1 MGILVTPVQG
11 DFVARLTGL
20 DLFRPLDEGDFGQVR
35 DAFHR
40 YAVVIFPEQALTDDE
55 QIAFSERFGPLEV
68 SLRKDRQRRI
78 DNPRISDISNVD
90 EKDRVFD
97 PDDERAIYNAGNRLW
112 HSDSS
117 FKRVPAMASLLSG
130 REVPPEGGETEY
142 ADLRG
147 AWDALPADRQRGL
160 EPLVAE
166 HSFVY
171 SRGLIGYDQFT
182 DAERAAVPPVPQAVV
197 RTHPATGRKSLYL
210 GSHASHILGR
220 PVEEGRA
227 DPLERSCS
235 PAAFGQIPNRLLVG
249 NFGDGRIHA
258 YNLETGAL
266 RGTLED
272 EQGEPVQIDGLWGLA
287 VGNGHQ
293 GGDPEKLYFTA
304 GSSHEAH
311 GLFGAIERVH

>member
-1 MGILVTPVQG
+1 MGILVTSVQG

-20 DLFRPLDEGDFGQVR
+20 DLSSPLDEGDFGQVR

-40 YAVVIFPEQALTDDE
+40 YAVVVFPEQPLTDE
-55 QIAFSERFGPLEV
+55 QQIAFSERFGPLEV
-68 SLRKDRQRRI
+68 SLRKDRPRRV

-147 AWDALPADRQRGL
+147 AWDALPAERKRGL
-160 EPLVAE
+160 ESLVAE

-220 PVEEGRA
+220 HVEEGRA
-227 DPLERSCS
+227 LLRELLEFATQPQFVCRHVWR
-235 PAAFGQIPNRLLVG
+235 QHDLVMWDNRCVLHRGRPWDERRYRRVMHRTTVAGAGPTAL
-249 NFGDGRIHA
+249 DGRPI
-258 YNLETGAL
+258 
-266 RGTLED
+266 
-272 EQGEPVQIDGLWGLA
+272 PVG
-287 VGNGHQ
+287 
-293 GGDPEKLYFTA
+293 
-304 GSSHEAH
+304 
-311 GLFGAIERVH
+311 

>member
-20 DLFRPLDEGDFGQVR
+20 DLSRPLDEGDFGQVR

-40 YAVVIFPEQALTDDE
+40 YAVVVFPEQALTDDE

-160 EPLVAE
+160 EALVAE

-227 DPLERSCS
+227 LLRELLEFATQPQFVYRHVWR
-235 PAAFGQIPNRLLVG
+235 QHDLVMWDNRCALHRGRPWDERRFRRVMHRTTVAG
-249 NFGDGRIHA
+249 AGPTAVDGRPI
-258 YNLETGAL
+258 
-266 RGTLED
+266 TL
-272 EQGEPVQIDGLWGLA
+272 G
-287 VGNGHQ
+287 
-293 GGDPEKLYFTA
+293 
-304 GSSHEAH
+304 
-311 GLFGAIERVH
+311 

>member
-11 DFVARLTGL
+11 DFVARVTGL
-20 DLFRPLDEGDFGQVR
+20 DLSNQLDEGDFGEVR

-78 DNPRISDISNVD
+78 DNPRVSDISNVD

-147 AWDALPADRQRGL
+147 AWDALPADQQRGL
-160 EPLVAE
+160 PSLVAE

-220 PVEEGRA
+220 PVDEGRA
-227 DPLERSCS
+227 LLRELLEFATR
-235 PAAFGQIPNRLLVG
+235 PQFVYRHVWRQHDLVMWDNRCVLHRGRPWDERRYRRVMHRTTVAG
-249 NFGDGRIHA
+249 AGPTTVDGRPI
-258 YNLETGAL
+258 
-266 RGTLED
+266 
-272 EQGEPVQIDGLWGLA
+272 PVG
-287 VGNGHQ
+287 
-293 GGDPEKLYFTA
+293 
-304 GSSHEAH
+304 
-311 GLFGAIERVH
+311 

>member
-20 DLFRPLDEGDFGQVR
+20 DLSKPLDSGDFAQVH
-35 DAFHR
+35 DAFNR
-40 YAVVIFPEQALTDDE
+40 YAVVVFPEQTLTDDQ

-147 AWDALPADRQRGL
+147 AWDALPADRKRGL
-160 EPLVAE
+160 ESLVAE

-197 RTHPATGRKSLYL
+197 RTHPATGRKALYL
-210 GSHASHILGR
+210 GSHASHIIGR

-227 DPLERSCS
+227 LLRELLDFATQPQFVYRHVWRQHDLVMWDNRCALHRGRPWDERRYRRIMHRTTVAGAG
-235 PAAFGQIPNRLLVG
+235 PTAV
-249 NFGDGRIHA
+249 DGRPI
-258 YNLETGAL
+258 
-266 RGTLED
+266 
-272 EQGEPVQIDGLWGLA
+272 A
-287 VGNGHQ
+287 VG
-293 GGDPEKLYFTA
+293 
-304 GSSHEAH
+304 
-311 GLFGAIERVH
+311 

>member
-20 DLFRPLDEGDFGQVR
+20 DLSKPLDDGDLGQVR
-35 DAFHR
+35 DAFNR
-40 YAVVIFPEQALTDDE
+40 YAVVVFPEQILTDDQ

-68 SLRKDRQRRI
+68 SIRKDRQRRI
-78 DNPRISDISNVD
+78 ENPRISDISNVD
-90 EKDRVFD
+90 DRDRVFH

-147 AWDALPADRQRGL
+147 AWDALPADRQHGL
-160 EPLVAE
+160 EALVAE

-182 DAERAAVPPVPQAVV
+182 DAERAAVPPVQQAVV

-210 GSHASHILGR
+210 GSHASHIIGR

-227 DPLERSCS
+227 LLRDLLEFATQPQFVYRHVWR
-235 PAAFGQIPNRLLVG
+235 QLDLVMWDNRCALHRGRPWDERRHRRVMHRTTVAG
-249 NFGDGRIHA
+249 AGPTVVDGRPI
-258 YNLETGAL
+258 
-266 RGTLED
+266 
-272 EQGEPVQIDGLWGLA
+272 A
-287 VGNGHQ
+287 VG
-293 GGDPEKLYFTA
+293 
-304 GSSHEAH
+304 
-311 GLFGAIERVH
+311 

>member
-20 DLFRPLDEGDFGQVR
+20 DLSRPLDEGDFGQVR
-35 DAFHR
+35 DAFNR
-40 YAVVIFPEQALTDDE
+40 YAVVVFPEQTLTDDE

-78 DNPRISDISNVD
+78 DNPRVSDISNVD
-90 EKDRVFD
+90 ERDRVFD

-147 AWDALPADRQRGL
+147 AWDALPADRRRGL
-160 EPLVAE
+160 EALVAE

-182 DAERAAVPPVPQAVV
+182 DAERAAVPPVEQAVV

-210 GSHASHILGR
+210 GSHASHIIGR

-227 DPLERSCS
+227 LLRELLEFATQPQFVYRH
-235 PAAFGQIPNRLLVG
+235 AWRRQDLVMWDNRCVLHRGRPWDERRHRRVMHRTTVAGAGPTVVDGHPITVG
-249 NFGDGRIHA
+249 
-258 YNLETGAL
+258 
-266 RGTLED
+266 
-272 EQGEPVQIDGLWGLA
+272 
-287 VGNGHQ
+287 
-293 GGDPEKLYFTA
+293 
-304 GSSHEAH
+304 
-311 GLFGAIERVH
+311 

>member
-20 DLFRPLDEGDFGQVR
+20 DLSKPLDEGDFGQVR
-35 DAFHR
+35 DAFNR
-40 YAVVIFPEQALTDDE
+40 YAVLVFPEQMLTDDQ

-68 SLRKDRQRRI
+68 SIRKDRQRRI
-78 DNPRISDISNVD
+78 ENPRISDISNVD
-90 EKDRVFD
+90 ERDRVFD

-117 FKRVPAMASLLSG
+117 FKQVPAMASLLSG

-147 AWDALPADRQRGL
+147 AWDALPTDGKRGL
-160 EPLVAE
+160 ESLVAE

-182 DAERAAVPPVPQAVV
+182 DAERAAVPPVLQAVV

-210 GSHASHILGR
+210 GSHASYIIGR

-227 DPLERSCS
+227 LLRELLDFATQPQFVYRHVWRRHDLVMWDNRCVLHRGRPWDERRHRRVMHRTTVAGAG
-235 PAAFGQIPNRLLVG
+235 PTVVG
-249 NFGDGRIHA
+249 GRPIS
-258 YNLETGAL
+258 
-266 RGTLED
+266 
-272 EQGEPVQIDGLWGLA
+272 
-287 VGNGHQ
+287 VG
-293 GGDPEKLYFTA
+293 
-304 GSSHEAH
+304 
-311 GLFGAIERVH
+311 

>member
-20 DLFRPLDEGDFGQVR
+20 DLSKPLDDGDFGQVR
-35 DAFHR
+35 DAFNR
-40 YAVVIFPEQALTDDE
+40 YAVVVFPEQPLTDDE

-68 SLRKDRQRRI
+68 SIRKDRQRRI
-78 DNPRISDISNVD
+78 ENPRVSDISNVD
-90 EKDRVFD
+90 ERDRVFD

-117 FKRVPAMASLLSG
+117 FKRVPATASLLSG

-147 AWDALPADRQRGL
+147 AWDALPADRRRGL
-160 EPLVAE
+160 EALVAE

-182 DAERAAVPPVPQAVV
+182 DAERAAVPPVQQAVV

-210 GSHASHILGR
+210 GSHASYIIGR

-227 DPLERSCS
+227 LLRDLLDFATQPQFVYRHVWRRHDLVMWDNRCALHRGRPWDERRYRRIMHRTTVAGAGPTVVDSR
-235 PAAFGQIPNRLLVG
+235 PIPV
-249 NFGDGRIHA
+249 A
-258 YNLETGAL
+258 
-266 RGTLED
+266 
-272 EQGEPVQIDGLWGLA
+272 
-287 VGNGHQ
+287 
-293 GGDPEKLYFTA
+293 
-304 GSSHEAH
+304 
-311 GLFGAIERVH
+311 

>member
-11 DFVARLTGL
+11 DFVARVTGL
-20 DLFRPLDEGDFGQVR
+20 DLSNQLDEGDFGQVR

-160 EPLVAE
+160 PSLVAE

-220 PVEEGRA
+220 PVDEGRA
-227 DPLERSCS
+227 LLRELLEFATQPQFVYRHVWR
-235 PAAFGQIPNRLLVG
+235 QHDLVMWDNRCVLHRGRPWDERRYRRVMHRTTVAG
-249 NFGDGRIHA
+249 AGPTAVDGRPI
-258 YNLETGAL
+258 
-266 RGTLED
+266 
-272 EQGEPVQIDGLWGLA
+272 PVG
-287 VGNGHQ
+287 
-293 GGDPEKLYFTA
+293 
-304 GSSHEAH
+304 
-311 GLFGAIERVH
+311 

>member
-1 MGILVTPVQG
+1 MGILVTSVQG

-20 DLFRPLDEGDFGQVR
+20 DLSKPLDSGDFGQVR
-35 DAFHR
+35 DAFNR
-40 YAVVIFPEQALTDDE
+40 YAVVIFPEQTLTDDQ

-68 SLRKDRQRRI
+68 SLRKDRQRRV

-147 AWDALPADRQRGL
+147 AWDALPADRKRGL
-160 EPLVAE
+160 ESLVAE

-197 RTHPATGRKSLYL
+197 RTHPATGRKALYL
-210 GSHASHILGR
+210 GSHASHVIGR

-227 DPLERSCS
+227 LLRELLDFATQPQFVYRHVWRRHDLVMWDNRCVLHRGRPWDERRYRRVMHRTTVAGAG
-235 PAAFGQIPNRLLVG
+235 PTAV
-249 NFGDGRIHA
+249 DGRPI
-258 YNLETGAL
+258 
-266 RGTLED
+266 
-272 EQGEPVQIDGLWGLA
+272 PVG
-287 VGNGHQ
+287 
-293 GGDPEKLYFTA
+293 
-304 GSSHEAH
+304 
-311 GLFGAIERVH
+311 

>member
-1 MGILVTPVQG
+1 MGILVTPIQG

-20 DLFRPLDEGDFGQVR
+20 DLSRPLDEGGFGQVR

-40 YAVVIFPEQALTDDE
+40 YAVVVFPEQPLTDE
-55 QIAFSERFGPLEV
+55 QQIAFSERFGPLEV
-68 SLRKDRQRRI
+68 SLRKDRPRRI

-147 AWDALPADRQRGL
+147 AWDALPAERKRGL
-160 EPLVAE
+160 SSLVAE
-166 HSFVY
+166 YSFVY

-227 DPLERSCS
+227 LLRELLEFATQPQFVYRHVWR
-235 PAAFGQIPNRLLVG
+235 QHDLVMWDNRCALHRGRPWDERRYRRVMHRTTVAG
-249 NFGDGRIHA
+249 AGPTAVDGRPI
-258 YNLETGAL
+258 
-266 RGTLED
+266 
-272 EQGEPVQIDGLWGLA
+272 PVG
-287 VGNGHQ
+287 
-293 GGDPEKLYFTA
+293 
-304 GSSHEAH
+304 
-311 GLFGAIERVH
+311 

>member
-20 DLFRPLDEGDFGQVR
+20 DLSRPLDEGDFGQVR

-160 EPLVAE
+160 EALVAE

-210 GSHASHILGR
+210 GSHASHIVGR
-220 PVEEGRA
+220 PVEAGRA
-227 DPLERSCS
+227 LLRELLEFATQPQFVYRHVWR
-235 PAAFGQIPNRLLVG
+235 QHDLVMWDNRCALHRGRPWDERRYRRVMHRTTVAG
-249 NFGDGRIHA
+249 AGPTAVDGRPI
-258 YNLETGAL
+258 
-266 RGTLED
+266 
-272 EQGEPVQIDGLWGLA
+272 PVG
-287 VGNGHQ
+287 
-293 GGDPEKLYFTA
+293 
-304 GSSHEAH
+304 
-311 GLFGAIERVH
+311 

>member
-11 DFVARLTGL
+11 DFVARLTGV
-20 DLFRPLDEGDFGQVR
+20 DLSRPLDEGDFGQVR

-40 YAVVIFPEQALTDDE
+40 YGVVVFPEQALTDDE

-160 EPLVAE
+160 PSLVAE

-227 DPLERSCS
+227 LLRELLEFATQPQFVYRHVWR
-235 PAAFGQIPNRLLVG
+235 QHDLVMWDNRCALHRGRPWDERRYRRVMHRTTVAG
-249 NFGDGRIHA
+249 AGPTAVDGR
-258 YNLETGAL
+258 
-266 RGTLED
+266 
-272 EQGEPVQIDGLWGLA
+272 PVP
-287 VGNGHQ
+287 VG
-293 GGDPEKLYFTA
+293 
-304 GSSHEAH
+304 
-311 GLFGAIERVH
+311 

>member
-20 DLFRPLDEGDFGQVR
+20 DLSRPLDEGDFGQVR

-40 YAVVIFPEQALTDDE
+40 YAVVVFPEQALTDDE

-147 AWDALPADRQRGL
+147 AWDALPADRKRGL
-160 EPLVAE
+160 ESLVAE

-210 GSHASHILGR
+210 GSHASHILGQ

-227 DPLERSCS
+227 LLRELLEFATQPQFVYRHVWR
-235 PAAFGQIPNRLLVG
+235 QHDLVMWDNRCALHRGRPWDERRYRRVMHRTTVAG
-249 NFGDGRIHA
+249 AGPTAVDGRPI
-258 YNLETGAL
+258 
-266 RGTLED
+266 
-272 EQGEPVQIDGLWGLA
+272 PDG
-287 VGNGHQ
+287 
-293 GGDPEKLYFTA
+293 
-304 GSSHEAH
+304 
-311 GLFGAIERVH
+311 

>member
-11 DFVARLTGL
+11 EFVARLTGL
-20 DLFRPLDEGDFGQVR
+20 DLSKPLDEGDFGQVR
-35 DAFHR
+35 DAFNR
-40 YAVVIFPEQALTDDE
+40 YAVVVFPEQILTDDQ

-90 EKDRVFD
+90 ERDRVFD

-147 AWDALPADRQRGL
+147 AWDALPGDRRRGL
-160 EPLVAE
+160 EALVAE

-210 GSHASHILGR
+210 GSHASYIIGR

-227 DPLERSCS
+227 LLRELLDFATQPPFVYRHVWRRHDLVMWDNRCALHRGRPWDEGRHRRVMHRTTVAGAG
-235 PAAFGQIPNRLLVG
+235 PTVVDGHPIPVG
-249 NFGDGRIHA
+249 
-258 YNLETGAL
+258 
-266 RGTLED
+266 
-272 EQGEPVQIDGLWGLA
+272 
-287 VGNGHQ
+287 
-293 GGDPEKLYFTA
+293 
-304 GSSHEAH
+304 
-311 GLFGAIERVH
+311 

>member
-20 DLFRPLDEGDFGQVR
+20 DLSRPLDDGDFGEVR
-35 DAFHR
+35 EAFHR
-40 YAVVIFPEQALTDDE
+40 YAVVVFPEQVLTDDQ

-68 SLRKDRQRRI
+68 SLRKDRPRRI
-78 DNPRISDISNVD
+78 DNPRVSDISNVD
-90 EKDRVFD
+90 EKDLLFD

-142 ADLRG
+142 ADLRA
-147 AWDALPADRQRGL
+147 AWDALPAERKHGL
-160 EPLVAE
+160 EGLVAE

-182 DAERAAVPPVPQAVV
+182 EAERAAVPPVPQAVV

-210 GSHASHILGR
+210 GSHASHIVGR

-227 DPLERSCS
+227 LLRDLLDFATQPQFVYRHVWRRHDLVMWD
-235 PAAFGQIPNRLLVG
+235 NRCALHR
-249 NFGDGRIHA
+249 GRPW
-258 YNLETGAL
+258 
-266 RGTLED
+266 D
-272 EQGEPVQIDGLWGLA
+272 EQRHRRVMHRTTVAGAGPTVVDDHPIA
-287 VGNGHQ
+287 VG
-293 GGDPEKLYFTA
+293 
-304 GSSHEAH
+304 
-311 GLFGAIERVH
+311 